1 MKKTIA
7 IILVALGTT
16 LSAQAQIVFTD
27 SMMGQLAQVKVAV
40 VDSTNAEPVPFASVY
55 LTERKDSTIN
65 HFTLT
70 DNKGLAELKEVP
82 YGVYLFHIEMMGYRP
97 WVKEMRF
104 EKWRVDVGTVKLQ
117 IDDEFIRAATIT
129 DVGNPIIIKQ
139 DTIEYNASSFQVGAN
154 AMLKD
159 LLVRMPGIDIG
170 DDGKVR
176 VNGEEVK
183 RITVGG
189 RTFFFDDQSMA
200 LNNLP
205 ASIVDK
211 IRVID
216 KESEQK
222 RVTGIEDGQR
232 EKVMD
237 VALKKEY
244 EDGWFG
250 NVGLKGGTTLDNNND
265 ELRDNRGMLYN
276 ANALVS
282 TYNPKDQLTLIGNA
296 LNINDVGEA
305 FYFRMGGASADEMP
319 KLSGLT
325 KQAQFGANYN
335 TSRVKDVEITAGSS
349 YKFSHTDAATKTL
362 RTTFRE
368 DGDLLSESID
378 KGSQWGNSV
387 SGNVEAKKEKGKFQF
402 TLDSQF
408 SWQDTHLDKSA
419 SSSTSREQEP
429 FSSASAFLNSSD
441 RTEHT
446 DLTQR
451 YFGIGGSGGYKGIGG
466 DDRRAIHAYLNY
478 DHRGTG
484 GTSREWSLTRRG
496 LAEEELDLQYD
507 RLGASNFIG
516 TGLSYAE
523 PLGEKWRLTLN
534 TSFSGS
540 FNESH
545 RDAFNADGTA
555 NAYYTSAND
564 NRYLVQRYGATVN
577 YEQKWGSLQLGTSA
591 EGILN
596 RVQARSF
603 GVETLSGDGEWLWH
617 WVPRLSFNWHKEQT
631 NLRSSVY
638 VYQSEPSH
646 SMRIPTLN
654 VSDPTRITV
663 GNVYLRPTSSISAS
677 VSFRKGNPKR
687 FSSINA
693 RISGDVVLHPI
704 VSAMWYDAFGIRYS
718 VPVNAA
724 RPHTTL
730 SLTAGYNRPVN
741 KDKTMTLSLDLGGN
755 YSGTVSYHTTASRPA
770 LPTDSFEYGSF
781 MDDFWGSESGERF
794 YGGQSGFTENRT
806 DAYST
811 TERIHLKYNKGPVSL
826 TLGYTNAF
834 NYAHY
839 SLEGATDVITTQN
852 RAGLAGRYTT
862 PHQFEIGTEFNYNF
876 FTGYAEGYG
885 LPEWHWDASL
895 SKHIGVFTLTLS
907 AHDILGQT
915 RNLSHLDSSD
925 YMQDSYK
932 LILGR
937 YILFGVK
944 WNFGKMNALQNRR
957 AQDASWRL
965 AF

>member
-1 MKKTIA
+1 MKRFVLLISA
-7 IILVALGTT
+7 LLVFLPARAQFII
-16 LSAQAQIVFTD
+16 TD
-27 SMMGQLAQVKVAV
+27 SMMGQLSQVKVAV
-40 VDSTNAEPVPFASVY
+40 VDSTNAEPVAFASVY
-55 LTERKDSTIN
+55 LTEKKDSTIN

-70 DNKGLAELKEVP
+70 DNKGQAELKDVP

-139 DTIEYNASSFQVGAN
+139 DTVEYNASSFQVGAN

-159 LLVRMPGIDIG
+159 LLSKMPGIDIG
-170 DDGKVR
+170 DDGKVK

-183 RITVGG
+183 RITVNG

-216 KESEQK
+216 KDSEQK
-222 RVTGIEDGQR
+222 RVTGVEDGQK

-244 EDGWFG
+244 TNGWFG
-250 NVGLKGGTTLDNNND
+250 NASLKDGTTLDNNND
-265 ELRDNRGMLYN
+265 ELRDNRGLLYN

-282 TYNPKDQLTLIGNA
+282 SYNPKDQITLIGNA
-296 LNINDVGEA
+296 LNINDAGQA
-305 FYFRMGGASADEMP
+305 FYFRMGGAAADEMP
-319 KLSGLT
+319 TLSGLT
-325 KQAQFGANYN
+325 KQAQFGANVN
-335 TSRVKDVEITAGSS
+335 TARVKDVELTAAAS
-349 YKFSHTDAATKTL
+349 YKFGHTDAATKTL

-368 DGDLLSESID
+368 DGDLLSESTD
-378 KGSQWGNSV
+378 KGAQWGNTV
-387 SGNVEAKKEKGKFQF
+387 SGSVEAKKEEGKFLF
-402 TLDSQF
+402 SFDSQF
-408 SWQDTHLDKSA
+408 SWQDSHLAKEAA
-419 SSSTSREQEP
+419 SLTNREA
-429 FSSASAFLNSSD
+429 ASGSPDFLNSSE
-441 RTEHT
+441 RTERA
-446 DLTQR
+446 DLQQR
-451 YFGIGGSGGYKGIGG
+451 HFGISVSGGYKGIGG
-466 DDRRAIHAYLNY
+466 NERRAIHAYVSY

-484 GTSREWSLTRRG
+484 GTSREWSLTRR
-496 LAEEELDLQYD
+496 ASAQEELDLHYN
-507 RLGASNFIG
+507 RLGASHFIG
-516 TGLSYAE
+516 GNLNYAE
-523 PLGEKWRLTLN
+523 PLGKHWRMTLT
-534 TSFSGS
+534 TGFSGS
-540 FNESH
+540 FNDSH
-545 RDAFNADGTA
+545 RDAFNADGSA
-555 NAYYTSAND
+555 NAYYSSANN
-564 NRYLVQRYGATVN
+564 NRYLSQNYGVAAV
-577 YEQKWGSLQLGTSA
+577 YEQKWGSLQFGTSLQ
-591 EGILN
+591 GIQN
-596 RVQARSF
+596 RVQARNF
-603 GVETLSGDGEWLWH
+603 GVETLSGDGEWIWH
-617 WVPRLSFNWHKEQT
+617 FVPRLSFNWRKEQT

-663 GNVYLRPTSSISAS
+663 GNVYLRPTSSMSAS
-677 VSFRKGNPKR
+677 VSLRKGNPKR
-687 FSSINA
+687 FSSINV
-693 RISGDVVLHPI
+693 RVSGDMVLRPI
-704 VSAMWYDAFGIRYS
+704 VSAMWYDADGIRYS
-718 VPVNAA
+718 IPVNAA
-724 RPHTTL
+724 RPQTTL
-730 SLTAGYNRPVN
+730 SLSAGYNCPLN
-741 KDKTMTLSLDLGGN
+741 KPKTLTLSLDLGGSYN
-755 YSGTVSYHTTASRPA
+755 GSVSYHTTGTRPA
-770 LPTDSFEYGSF
+770 LPKETFVYAEF
-781 MDDFWGSESGERF
+781 MEDFWGGEAGERF

-806 DAYST
+806 DAYHT

-839 SLEGATDVITTQN
+839 SLEGATDVITTEN

-862 PHQFEIGTEFNYNF
+862 PNQFEIGTELNYNF

-895 SKHIGVFTLTLS
+895 SKHIGAFTLTLS

-944 WNFGKMNALQNRR
+944 WNFGKMNALQNSR
-957 AQDASWRL
+957 AQEASWRL
-965 AF
+965 AM

>member
-7 IILVALGTT
+7 IILVALGAA

-27 SMMGQLAQVKVAV
+27 SMMGQLSQVKVAV

-55 LTERKDSTIN
+55 LTEKKDSTIN

-222 RVTGIEDGQR
+222 RVTGIEDGER

-250 NVGLKGGTTLDNNND
+250 NVGLKGGTTLDKNND
-265 ELRDNRGMLYN
+265 ELRDNRGLLYN
-276 ANALVS
+276 ANALVA
-282 TYNPKDQLTLIGNA
+282 TYNPKDQITLIGNA
-296 LNINDVGEA
+296 LNINDGGQA
-305 FYFRMGGASADEMP
+305 FVFRMGGAAVDEMP
-319 KLSGLT
+319 SLSGLS
-325 KQAQFGANYN
+325 KQAQLGANFN
-335 TSRVKDVEITAGSS
+335 TSRVKDVEITAASS
-349 YKFSHTDAATKTL
+349 YKFGHTDAATKTL

-368 DGDLLSESID
+368 DGDLLSESTD
-378 KGSQWGNSV
+378 KGSQWGNTV
-387 SGNVEAKKEKGKFQF
+387 SGSVEAKKEEGKFQF
-402 TLDSQF
+402 SFDSQF
-408 SWQDTHLDKSA
+408 SWQDTHLDKNA
-419 SSSTSREQEP
+419 STSTSREQEP
-429 FSSASAFLNSSD
+429 FSSATAFLNSSEQ
-441 RTEHT
+441 TERT

-451 YFGIGGSGGYKGIGG
+451 HFSISGSGGYNGIGG
-466 DDRRAIHAYLNY
+466 NDRRAIHAYINY
-478 DHRGTG
+478 NHRNMD
-484 GTSREWSLTRRG
+484 GTSREWSLTRLG
-496 LAEEELDLQYD
+496 SVDETLDLHYN
-507 RLGASNFIG
+507 RLRASNSMNVSFY
-516 TGLSYAE
+516 YAE

-534 TSFSGS
+534 TGFSGS
-540 FNESH
+540 FSDSH

-564 NRYLVQRYGATVN
+564 NRYLVQRYGAAAN
-577 YEQKWGSLQLGTSA
+577 YEQEWGSLQLGASA
-591 EGILN
+591 EGIQN
-596 RVQARSF
+596 RVFARSF

-617 WVPRLSFNWHKEQT
+617 LVPSLRFNWRKEQT
-631 NLRSSVY
+631 NLRSSVFA
-638 VYQSEPSH
+638 YQSEPSH
-646 SMRIPTLN
+646 SMRIPTMN
-654 VSDPTRITV
+654 VSDPTRISV
-663 GNVYLRPTSSISAS
+663 GNVYLRPSSTMVADL
-677 VSFRKGNPKR
+677 SFRKGNPKR
-687 FSSINA
+687 FSSFNVTVGTNI
-693 RISGDVVLHPI
+693 VLHPI
-704 VSAMWYDAFGIRYS
+704 VSAMWYDVYGIRYS
-718 VPVNAA
+718 VPVNAR
-724 RPHTTL
+724 RPEITYSFYSGYNCPLNQPKTL
-730 SLTAGYNRPVN
+730 SL
-741 KDKTMTLSLDLGGN
+741 SLDMQ
-755 YSGTVSYHTTASRPA
+755 SGYTRRTSYHTTRSRPS
-770 LPTDSFEYGSF
+770 LPTEGFEYGVF

-794 YGGQSGFTENRT
+794 YGGKSGFSENKT
-806 DAYST
+806 DAFHT
-811 TERIHLKYNKGPVSL
+811 TERVHLKYNKGPVSL

-834 NYAHY
+834 NYTHY
-839 SLEGATDVITTQN
+839 SLEGATEVITTEN
-852 RAGLAGRYTT
+852 RAGMAGQYTT
-862 PHQFEIGTEFNYNF
+862 PRQFEIGTELNYNF

-885 LPEWHWDASL
+885 LPEWHWDMSL

>member
-1 MKKTIA
+1 MNKRITVICFA
-7 IILVALGTT
+7 LLVAL
-16 LSAQAQIVFTD
+16 SARAQIVFTD

-55 LTERKDSTIN
+55 LTESKDSTIN

-70 DNKGLAELKEVP
+70 DNKGLAELEDVP
-82 YGVYLFHIEMMGYRP
+82 YGVYFFHIEMMGYRP

-104 EKWRVDVGTVKLQ
+104 DKWRVDMGTVKLQ
-117 IDDEFIRAATIT
+117 VDDEFIKAAVVT
-129 DVGNPIIIKQ
+129 DVGNPIIIKK

-170 DDGKVR
+170 EDGKVK

-222 RVTGIEDGQR
+222 RVTGIEDGER

-250 NVGLKGGTTLDNNND
+250 NASLKGGTTLDPGKD
-265 ELRDNRGMLYN
+265 ELRDNRGLLYN
-276 ANALVS
+276 ANALVA
-282 TYNPKDQLTLIGNA
+282 TYNPKDQFTLIGNA
-296 LNINDVGEA
+296 LNINDGEQA
-305 FYFRMGGASADEMP
+305 FVFRMGGAAVDEMP
-319 KLSGLT
+319 SLSGLS
-325 KQAQFGANYN
+325 KQAQLGANFN
-335 TSRVKDVEITAGSS
+335 TSRVKDVDITAATS
-349 YKFSHTDAATKTL
+349 YKFGHTDAATKTL

-368 DGDLLSESID
+368 DGDLRSESTD
-378 KGSQWGNSV
+378 KGSQWGNTV
-387 SGNVEAKKEKGKFQF
+387 SGSVEARKEEGKFQF
-402 TLDSQF
+402 SFGSQISWEDS
-408 SWQDTHLDKSA
+408 HLEKNAGSA
-419 SSSTSREQEP
+419 TSREQNP
-429 FSSASAFLNSSD
+429 ISSATSFLNSSEQSE
-441 RTEHT
+441 RT
-446 DLTQR
+446 DLIQR
-451 YFGIGGSGGYKGIGG
+451 RFSISGSGGYKGIGG
-466 DDRRAIHAYLNY
+466 DDRRAISAYVY
-478 DHRGTG
+478 YTHRNTD
-484 GTSREWSLTRRG
+484 GTSREWSLTRLG
-496 LAEEELDLQYD
+496 SVDETLDLHFN
-507 RLGASNFIG
+507 RFSASNSMNAGFN
-516 TGLSYAE
+516 YAE

-534 TSFSGS
+534 TGFSGS
-540 FNESH
+540 FSDSH

-564 NRYLVQRYGATVN
+564 NRYLMQRYGVAAN
-577 YEQKWGSLQLGTSA
+577 YEQEWGSLQLGASA
-591 EGILN
+591 EGIQN
-596 RVQARSF
+596 RVFARSF

-617 WVPRLSFNWHKEQT
+617 LVPGLRFNWHREQT
-631 NLRSSVY
+631 NLRSSINA
-638 VYQSEPSH
+638 YQSEPSH

-663 GNVYLRPTSSISAS
+663 GNVYLRPTSTVSAS
-677 VSFRKGNPKR
+677 FSYRKGNPKR
-687 FSSINA
+687 FSSFSAGIYANMELYP
-693 RISGDVVLHPI
+693 V
-704 VSAMWYDAFGIRYS
+704 VSAMWYDGDGIRYS

-724 RPHTTL
+724 RPQTSVSL
-730 SLTAGYNRPVN
+730 STGYNCPVN
-741 KDKTMTLSLDLGGN
+741 KDKTMTLSVDLRGSYDG
-755 YSGTVSYHTTASRPA
+755 SVSYHTGSSRSA
-770 LPTDSFEYGSF
+770 LPTDSFEYGRF
-781 MDDFWGSESGERF
+781 MDDFWGSESGDRF
-794 YGGQSGFTENRT
+794 YGGQSGFSENKT
-806 DAYST
+806 DAFHT
-811 TERIHLKYNKGPVSL
+811 NERVHLKYNKGPVSL

-839 SLEGATDVITTQN
+839 SLEGASDVITTEN
-852 RAGLAGRYTT
+852 RAGLAGQYTT
-862 PHQFEIGTEFNYNF
+862 PHQFEIGTELNYNF

-885 LPEWHWDASL
+885 LPEWHWDMSL
-895 SKHIGVFTLTLS
+895 SKHIGAFTLTLS